1 MSNEKF
7 CGVGNLSV
15 VIPYRDLE
23 RLLKLARNMDGFE
36 DSLSRMDRKMTGLHG
51 LYSELLEK
59 VREIE
64 NSL

>member
-1 MSNEKF
+1 MSESKF

-23 RLLKLARNMDGFE
+23 RLLKLARNMDSFE
-36 DSLSRMDRKMTGLHG
+36 ASLSQMDRKMTGLHG
-51 LYSELLEK
+51 LYADLLEK

-64 NSL
+64 KSL